1 LLIIFFHVSSFLQS
15 AESLFFVLLV
25 LKGIKN
31 NKLKVYF
38 LSTKYKELRKTR
50 NPKRPL
56 ASEKKYFRSLYPGR
70 FQPFHSGHLE
80 AVKHIMRSTSEI
92 IIMIGSA
99 LQSHTLRNPFTAG
112 ERITMVKLALNEAG
126 IDPAEYYIVPV
137 PDLEIHG
144 IWVSHVCSLVPKFDV
159 VYSNEPLTRR
169 LFIEAGFTV
178 ESIPFYRR
186 AECSATEIRNKMLQ
200 GRSWEA
206 LLPKSVASYIK
217 EIRGVERLRDL
228 AKTDEIRDDQPDS
241 S

>member
-1 LLIIFFHVSSFLQS
+1 
-15 AESLFFVLLV
+15 
-25 LKGIKN
+25 
-31 NKLKVYF
+31 
-38 LSTKYKELRKTR
+38 LRETR
-50 NPKRPL
+50 NPEDSL
-56 ASEKKYFRSLYPGR
+56 ADEKKYFRALYPGR

-80 AVKHIMRSTSEI
+80 AVKYILSEASEI

-99 LQSHTLRNPFTAG
+99 LQSHTLKNPFTSG
-112 ERITMVKLALNEAG
+112 ERMMMVRLALTEAG
-126 IDPAEYYIVPV
+126 IDPARYYVVPV

-178 ESIPFYRR
+178 KNIPFYRR
-186 AECSATEIRNKMLQ
+186 AECSATEIRNKMLK
-200 GRSWEA
+200 GISWEA

-217 EIRGVERLRDL
+217 EIKGVERLRDL
-228 AKTDEIRDDQPDS
+228 AKTDRIKDDEQTGS

>member
-1 LLIIFFHVSSFLQS
+1 MQKKSTLARVMKNSCSNPKIINYKGFISSQLD
-15 AESLFFVLLV
+15 
-25 LKGIKN
+25 
-31 NKLKVYF
+31 
-38 LSTKYKELRKTR
+38 KELRKTR
-50 NPKRPL
+50 DL
-56 ASEKKYFRSLYPGR
+56 EGSAASHKKYFRALYPGR

-80 AVKHIMRSTSEI
+80 AVKHILKNTYEI

-112 ERITMVKLALNEAG
+112 ERITMVRLALKEAG
-126 IDPAEYYIVPV
+126 IDPAIYYIVPV

-178 ESIPFYRR
+178 KNIPFYRR
-186 AECSATEIRNKMLQ
+186 AQCSATEIRDKMLQ
-200 GRSWEA
+200 GISWED
-206 LLPKSVASYIK
+206 LLPKSVARYIK

-228 AKTDEIRDDQPDS
+228 MKTDEIKEDQADS